1 MKWFK
6 RLIWEWAS
14 EGRLLSNRGRGEVDT
29 VDAIVGATSTAAKI
43 KIGFVDAMNGRV
55 LEVATMVPHPGH
67 SGHYD
72 WKVELF
78 IVSSDQDLSEAVAML
93 LLLKGAK

>member
-14 EGRLLSNRGRGEVDT
+14 EGRLLSNRGEVVAT
-29 VDAIVGATSTAAKI
+29 ADAIVGSTNSSAKM

-78 IVSSDQDLSEAVAML
+78 IVSSDQSLSEAIAML